1 MKRVYRLFKDRNIQ
15 LVTRKKQV
23 NILWFP
29 IIETDDELYREVAR
43 VVWYVNPIVNKV
55 DKIVMLVSSKYTH
68 MNILKLKIPEYVD
81 AGIHKLFSAFLD
93 KIIFVNEFQNIQPMK
108 YDLVVEWKHLNDTK
122 RKQAFYPYY
131 INAAVMQNQ
140 FEANQIMKISNI
152 LLGKNQ
158 KKDNYTKLINLL
170 KKLKNQEY
178 KSIYVF
184 GSGPSLQNF
193 DTNTINYE
201 ESCSIICNSVVKNL
215 DLLKKI
221 NPKIIVATDTVFHA
235 GYSKYA
241 QEFRQAVV
249 NAMDLIDDLF
259 FLVPLRD
266 YMLYIKN
273 LPKRFNSRIIGIK
286 GKKIQKYNLDLLK
299 KQYLKSTS
307 NVLTFFLL
315 PIAASLSKQIK
326 IVGFDGKAPE
336 DQNIFWQYDK
346 KSQFLETINY
356 TKEAHPAFYKV
367 DYKQYYQTHCE
378 EVREIVDMMQKKKIY
393 IDVVGISYVPALKA
407 LRLD

>member
-1 MKRVYRLFKDRNIQ
+1 MKRVYRLIKDRRFQ
-15 LVTRKKQV
+15 LVTHKKHIK
-23 NILWFP
+23 ILWFP
-29 IIETDDELYREVAR
+29 TIETDEELQRELAR
-43 VVWYVNPIVNKV
+43 VAWYINPIINKV
-55 DKIVMLVSSKYTH
+55 DKIVMLVSSKYTDID
-68 MNILKLKIPEYVD
+68 ILKLKIPEYVD
-81 AGIHKLFSAFLD
+81 VSIQDLIPLFLD
-93 KIIFVNEFQNIQPMK
+93 RIIFVNEFQDIQQMK
-108 YDLVVEWKHLNDTK
+108 YDLVVEWKHLDNRK
-122 RKQAFYPYY
+122 RKKQLYPYY
-131 INAAVMQNQ
+131 IDAAVMQNQ
-140 FEANQIMKISNI
+140 FEANQIMKISNV
-152 LLGKNQ
+152 LLCKKLQ
-158 KKDNYTKLINLL
+158 KESYTKLINLL
-170 KKLKNQEY
+170 KKLKNHEY
-178 KSIYVF
+178 KSICVF
-184 GSGPSLQNF
+184 GSGPSLQDF

-221 NPKIIVATDTVFHA
+221 NPKIIVATDSVFHA

-241 QEFRQAVV
+241 QEFRQAVI
-249 NAMDLIDDLF
+249 NAMDLIEDLF

-266 YMLYIKN
+266 YNLYIKN

-286 GKKIQKYNLDLLK
+286 GKKTQKYNLDLLK

-315 PIAASLSKQIK
+315 PIAASLSKQVK

-393 IDVVGISYVPALKA
+393 IDVIGTSYVPALKA
-407 LRLD
+407 LGDG